1 MGTMKR
7 ALRFLVV
14 VAMLALG
21 GALAQD
27 GWASLRGSFG
37 LGTTVS
43 YDFAGSL
50 GVELEWLDPSLR
62 VYPRG
67 SVAYLLDLEMLL
79 SGPQYGVLIEGGGA
93 IYSNYDRTGL
103 FGAIRAGGGLLIENS
118 IGTFVTTL
126 GLTGGYRMSEGPIE
140 MGLEGGLRIT
150 STDLGNVTV
159 LEFSPLLRLS
169 AGVRF

>member
-1 MGTMKR
+1 M
-7 ALRFLVV
+7 AL
-14 VAMLALG
+14 AMLALG
-21 GALAQD
+21 SALAQD
-27 GWASLRGSFG
+27 GWVSLRGNFG

-43 YDFAGSL
+43 YGFAGSL

-67 SVAYLLDLEMLL
+67 SVAYLLNLETLL
-79 SGPQYGVLIEGGGA
+79 SGPRYGLLVEGGGA

-103 FGAIRAGGGLLIENS
+103 FGAIRAGGGLLIENA

-150 STDLGNVTV
+150 GTDLGNVTV
-159 LEFSPLLRLS
+159 LEFSPLLRL
-169 AGVRF
+169 GVGIRF